1 MDCWESTPRIAF
13 VSPERGSGKTRALE
27 ITEALTPNPVHAVN
41 VSPAY
46 LFRKVG
52 DEDGGRPTI
61 LYDEVDTLFGSNVQD
76 TGEIRG
82 LLNAGH
88 RRGAVAGRCVM
99 IGNKVQTEEIP
110 AYCAVA
116 LAGIGNLPDTIASR
130 AVIIEMR
137 RRAPDESVEPFR
149 RRLHFPEGE
158 SIGMMLARWC
168 AEIADGIEAVEPEMP
183 QGVNDRDADCWEP
196 LLAAADAAASERPKR
211 ARAAAINLVVA
222 ASERTMTTGVQLLT
236 DLREV
241 FGDADRMGTESI
253 LQQLL
258 SLPES
263 PWADICGKPLNNRGL
278 AMKLRKYGVKP
289 KVVRIGGVTHRGYL
303 AEDLREQWRR
313 YVSLPGKSVTSET
326 SETPDSAESDAL
338 KGAAAVT
345 DVTDVT
351 LNPGWQA
358 DDEDP
363 FASLKDGKWALQSST
378 R

>member
-1 MDCWESTPRIAF
+1 M
-13 VSPERGSGKTRALE
+13 
-27 ITEALTPNPVHAVN
+27 HAVRT
-41 VSPAY
+41 SPAY

-52 DEDGGRPTI
+52 DEEGGRPTI
-61 LYDEVDTLFGSNVQD
+61 LYDEVDTLFGSKVQD

-99 IGNKVQTEEIP
+99 IGNKVHAEEIP

-137 RRAPDESVEPFR
+137 RRSPDELVEPFR

-158 SIGMMLARWC
+158 GIGMMLARWC
-168 AEIADGIEAVEPEMP
+168 AEIADGIQAVEPEMP

-196 LLAAADAAASERPKR
+196 LLAVADFAASEWPER
-211 ARAAAINLVVA
+211 ARAAAVNLVVA
-222 ASERTMTTGVQLLT
+222 ASERTMTTGVQLLA

-253 LQQLL
+253 LQKLH
-258 SLPES
+258 SLPKS
-263 PWADICGKPLNNRGL
+263 PWAEICGKPLNVRGL
-278 AMKLRKYGVKP
+278 ATRLRKYGVKP
-289 KVVRIGGVTHRGYL
+289 KVIRIGGGTQRGYL
-303 AEDLREQWRR
+303 AEDMREQWKR
-313 YVSLPGKSVTSET
+313 YLSLPQRSVTSET
-326 SETPDSAESDAL
+326 SVTPNSNEPPGSAETHQRLAP
-338 KGAAAVT
+338 VT

-351 LNPGWQA
+351 LDSGWQA
-358 DDEDP
+358 DGDDP
-363 FASLKDGKWALQSST
+363 FASMRDGKWALQSPK